1 MPETGRD
8 LIEVLL
14 QMLGPMVNNIDLIL
28 PLEGTMTKIQG
39 MEIWKTHYRS
49 KQMLNP
55 SVV

>member
-14 QMLGPMVNNIDLIL
+14 QMLGPMADNIDLIL

-49 KQMLNP
+49 K
-55 SVV
+55 